1 MTSKTIK
8 LNLDIEKIRAEF
20 PILQRQVNGNPLIYF
35 DNGATSQKPKMVLE
49 AIDKYYT
56 EFNANVHR
64 GIHTISQEATIMM
77 EESREKVRQFINA
90 RQAHEVIF
98 TRGTTEGINLIA
110 NSIRNILKPE
120 DEIIITEIDH
130 HSNIVPWQMV
140 CERTGAKLKY
150 IPLTD
155 EGTLDI
161 SQLDELLTSN
171 TKLVAVNHISNAL
184 GTINPI
190 ETIIEKAHQAGA
202 WVLVDGAQ
210 SAPHYVLDVQKLN
223 CDFLVFSGHKM
234 YAPTGVG
241 ILYGKESILEE
252 LPPFHGGGE
261 MIKEVFMDHST
272 YAGLPFKFE
281 AGTPNIAGNIVIG
294 TAIDFIQSI
303 GVEQIHAY
311 EEELVKYTSER
322 LSELEEV
329 IIYAKNAP
337 RSGAVSFNL
346 NIPGVHPSDVG
357 MILDKKGIAVRTG
370 HHCAQPIMR
379 HFNIKGT
386 VRASFAVFNT
396 KEEIDQMIEG
406 VKLAIRMLG

>member
-1 MTSKTIK
+1 

-303 GVEQIHAY
+303 GMEQIHAY

-329 IIYAKNAP
+329 IIYAKNAL